1 MASHL
6 EISEEHQDVALS
18 YLKFAKFQRSQR
30 LKVVARCFD
39 DLKESRLMEETYT
52 ADEVRDILNALCSV
66 LTAEMESELINSAH
80 TNVLLLQQLFKQAEQ
95 WHLKLHVDVS
105 ELEDGNAIEQVRYF
119 EDSISPSK
127 GETIQSFQ
135 TSKSNKLDPLE
146 DNQGPIGLLK
156 KEIEKLKS
164 ENEVLRARLK
174 GVEGQASQI
183 LKQKSEISEILFV
196 KERELDGI
204 KKSQEEE
211 IDESLELMED
221 KMNKVKEE
229 MEESLRKSSETQ
241 KHLEKGLTLTKQK
254 LLEVQAQLDLA
265 EKELEKKFSQTTAY
279 NNMKKMLVAKNDQ
292 IKELRNALAV

>member
-6 EISEEHQDVALS
+6 EISDEHQDVALS

-146 DNQGPIGLLK
+146 DNQGPVGLLK
-156 KEIEKLKS
+156 KYSTYNIPQCSTGNL
-164 ENEVLRARLK
+164 L
-174 GVEGQASQI
+174 Q
-183 LKQKSEISEILFV
+183 
-196 KERELDGI
+196 
-204 KKSQEEE
+204 
-211 IDESLELMED
+211 
-221 KMNKVKEE
+221 
-229 MEESLRKSSETQ
+229 SLRKSSETQ

-292 IKELRNALAV
+292 IKELRNALAVYKEGEN